1 MLWNIL
7 NKCLKNNLKK
17 DASSYSMSY
26 FKARILELQS
36 TYNTQKQGSKNNHD
50 LSIEVMVDLIKD
62 NFNKVRKAENAK
74 KSKTTKFLANKD
86 FEKTLA
92 PKEEA
97 MENKLF
103 KNMLE
108 SCQISSEKILTLSVL
123 R

>member
-1 MLWNIL
+1 
-7 NKCLKNNLKK
+7 
-17 DASSYSMSY
+17 MSY
-26 FKARILELQS
+26 FKARILESQS

-74 KSKTTKFLANKD
+74 KSKTTKSLANKT

-97 MENKLF
+97 KGNKLL
-103 KNMLE
+103 ND
-108 SCQISSEKILTLSVL
+108 
-123 R
+123 